1 MLNTKV
7 ARCYV
12 YVHIQ
17 NQYNLY
23 LATKSSGSHDPAHH
37 QDILVIV
44 RLHLI
49 TLVMPTIHAW
59 IAGKRGI
66 ADSELHA
73 RLTGCVMSC
82 STR

>member
-1 MLNTKV
+1 MV
-7 ARCYV
+7 Q
-12 YVHIQ
+12 IQ

-59 IAGKRGI
+59 VARKRGI
-66 ADSELHA
+66 ADSGTSCKA
-73 RLTGCVMSC
+73 NRVCKSC
-82 STR
+82 SIC